1 MAWTNWLTLDRT
13 VDSRLPF
20 GGVIKPGRSE
30 RGGVAGLEGSVADR
44 TIDAWSR
51 TASDREPGG
60 SERYSLAA
68 ALWGALAGRAGEVRQ
83 VEHDL
88 SAVLALER
96 GRHLGDRVGHPGR
109 DDGGHRPL
117 QHRQYHHPRPRLGS
131 GGKRGTHRQALGRS
145 RGGFGCKVHCIADAG
160 GRPLA
165 FHLTG
170 GQAADCKAYDTL
182 IALPE
187 VEPAALLGD
196 KGYDADAI
204 RDGLRGRGIDAV
216 IPGRSN
222 RKKPIIHDR
231 ILYKERNRI
240 ERMFGHLKTNRAVAT
255 RYDQLA
261 ESFLSMI
268 QIAATRYLLKFV
280 HAA

>member
-1 MAWTNWLTLDRT
+1 MGGRLD
-13 VDSRLPF
+13 
-20 GGVIKPGRSE
+20 
-30 RGGVAGLEGSVADR
+30 
-44 TIDAWSR
+44 
-51 TASDREPGG
+51 
-60 SERYSLAA
+60 
-68 ALWGALAGRAGEVRQ
+68 
-83 VEHDL
+83 
-88 SAVLALER
+88 
-96 GRHLGDRVGHPGR
+96 HLGR
-109 DDGGHRPL
+109 DDGRHRPL
-117 QHRQYHHPRPRLGS
+117 QHRQHHHPRPRLGS
-131 GGKRGTHRQALGRS
+131 GGKRGAHRQAFGRS

-187 VEPAALLGD
+187 AEPAALLGD
-196 KGYDADAI
+196 KGYDSDTI
-204 RDGLRGRGIDAV
+204 RDDLRGRGIDAV

-222 RKKPIIHDR
+222 RKTPIIHDR
-231 ILYKERNRI
+231 IFYKERNRI
-240 ERMFGHLKTNRAVAT
+240 ERLFGHLKINRAVAT

-261 ESFLSMI
+261 QSFLSMI